1 LRFLLLLLLASDPEA
16 LLKQGL
22 VALQHNQLQEARSAL
37 EGASRADANNP
48 YVWASLAQT
57 YLRLG
62 DAQKAESSA
71 AKAGKLGAA
80 NPVVAHALG
89 MFYFEDAQM
98 LLRKEDFT
106 HAADVLSTGLKTD
119 PGDAR
124 LVLALGVARYGQRRF
139 DDAIVQFL
147 QAIQIDPAIPQP
159 YLFLGRMLDQ
169 AGAHLPQIIKD
180 YETWAAKNPQNAK
193 APLLLAEAL
202 ISAGGHDSRGE
213 DLLRRSI
220 ALDGGDWESHYQ
232 LGVLFA
238 SKHRYPQAAA
248 ELTRSAELDPK
259 QAMTHYHLARVYD
272 RLGKPDR
279 AKEER
284 QIHQQLTTTPAPVGA
299 AH

>member
-1 LRFLLLLLLASDPEA
+1 LLFLLLLLLASDPEA

-37 EGASRADANNP
+37 EEASRADANNP
-48 YVWASLAQT
+48 YVWVSLAQT

-62 DAQKAESSA
+62 DATKAESSA

-89 MFYFEDAQM
+89 MFYFEDAQT

-169 AGAHLPQIIKD
+169 AGPRLPEITKD

-193 APLLLAEAL
+193 APLLFAEAL
-202 ISAGGHDSRGE
+202 LAAGVHDSRAE

-232 LGVLFA
+232 LGVLLA

-272 RLGKPDR
+272 RLGEPDR

-284 QIHQQLTTTPAPVGA
+284 QIHQQLTNAPASVGA